1 MNDAVTRNLET
12 FIRVREVLNAR
23 ADKFPAGSRALEVAA
38 LLDTAISDI
47 ERHAAAQSSGRRAA
61 KEKGELKSVAF
72 DAMRK
77 DMEALSR
84 TARAMSLTMPGLAD
98 KFRLPHNA
106 GEQTWL
112 AAARSF
118 ATDAVPLKDEFIHR
132 GMPADFLDDFNA
144 DITEFEQAIQHKAQ
158 TSGEAIAARASLN
171 EAVGR
176 AINAVREMDAIFRN
190 IFRDDPAALAE
201 WTSASHIERA
211 PRRNKTAK
219 QTPTKL
225 TE

>member
-1 MNDAVTRNLET
+1 MNDAVTRNLEM
-12 FIRVREVLNAR
+12 FISVREVLNAR
-23 ADKFPAGSRALEVAA
+23 ADKFPAGSLAAEVSAQLNA
-38 LLDTAISDI
+38 AISDI
-47 ERHAAAQSSGRRAA
+47 EAHAAAQSSGRRTA
-61 KEKGELKSVAF
+61 KEKGTLKSVAL

-77 DMEALSR
+77 GMEAISR
-84 TARAMSLTMPGLAD
+84 TARAMSLTMPGLDD
-98 KFRLPHNA
+98 KFRLPRNA
-106 GEQTWL
+106 GEQAWL

-118 ATDAVPLKDEFIHR
+118 ATDAEPLKDEFIRR

-144 DITEFEQAIQHKAQ
+144 DITEFEQAIQHKALN
-158 TSGEAIAARASLN
+158 SGETIAARASLN

-176 AINAVREMDAIFRN
+176 GINAVREMAAIFRN

-211 PRRNKTAK
+211 PRRKTDKPATAGVK
-219 QTPTKL
+219 